1 MNDDLS
7 LTKAEFLARYGRAR
21 ERLFAFVYDLS
32 ESQLSVL
39 RDPAGWAVKD
49 HLAHLAVWQDGM
61 SAVLRRQP
69 RWPAMGLAQGYAGA
83 DELDAVN
90 DAIYQR
96 HRERTSGEVL
106 AMLDRSIA
114 DFLAAFES
122 LSDADLRA
130 PYSAFQPDAA
140 SWTDPVVGWLVGN
153 SYEHFD
159 EHLPWMR
166 TIAAGRINIS
176 SGAPWE
182 DVVGY
187 CRAVRVGNV
196 VEVAGTAA
204 VDEHGR
210 LVGEGD
216 AHRQAAFILTKIEHA
231 LAQAGATLRDVV
243 RTRVFVTD
251 IAHWEAVGRAHGA
264 VFKDIKPVTSLVAV
278 KALIA
283 PEMLVEIEATA
294 IVV

>member
-1 MNDDLS
+1 MNDDLPS
-7 LTKAEFLARYGRAR
+7 TKEDFLARYARAR

-32 ESQLSVL
+32 APQMSAL

-61 SAVLRRQP
+61 AALMRRQP
-69 RWPAMGLAQGYAGA
+69 RWPAMGLAQGHAGTDDFEA
-83 DELDAVN
+83 MN
-90 DAIYQR
+90 DAIFRR
-96 HRERTSGEVL
+96 HREKTSGEVL

-114 DFLAAFES
+114 DFLAAFEA

-130 PYSAFQPDAA
+130 PYSAFQADALA
-140 SWTDPVVGWLVGN
+140 WGEPIIGRLAGN

-166 TIAAGRINIS
+166 AIAAGRTNVS

-182 DVVGY
+182 DIVGY

-204 VDEHGR
+204 VDESGAV
-210 LVGEGD
+210 VGAGD

-243 RTRVFVTD
+243 RTRIYVTD
-251 IAHWEAVGRAHGA
+251 IADWEAVGRAHGA
-264 VFKDIKPVTSLVAV
+264 VFRDIKPVTSLVAV
-278 KALIA
+278 TALIA

-294 IVV
+294 VVA